1 MIPPKVTTA
10 QRYSMYDGSR
20 NGGLGGGSTVTG
32 ALLYNTTLNR
42 LELYDGNGWVGLA
55 TVA

>member
-1 MIPPKVTTA
+1 MLPPKVTTT
-10 QRYSMYDGSR
+10 QRDLMYDGAF